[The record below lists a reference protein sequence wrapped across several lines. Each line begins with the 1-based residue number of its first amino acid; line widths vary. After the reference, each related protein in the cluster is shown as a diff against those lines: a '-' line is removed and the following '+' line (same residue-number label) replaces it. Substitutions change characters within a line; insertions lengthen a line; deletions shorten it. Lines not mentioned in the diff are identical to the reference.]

1 MSENLLIQTWSYLD
15 SGGGV
20 MWPLL
25 GLSVWMWWLI
35 LLKVL
40 DFTAWRRQEVS
51 VEDVLETGERP
62 RGAPWQRHILN
73 LVLSLEGKGH
83 TSDEAEV
90 VDRLVRTVGR
100 RIDKHIETILV
111 LSKAAPLLGLLGT
124 VGGMISTFEVI
135 AVFGTGEA
143 KSLAGG
149 ISEALITTQ
158 TGLLVAVPGLILGS
172 LLQKRAEVIK
182 ARMYRFSLAL
192 LRRLDHG
199 QTQGISHA

>member
-1 MSENLLIQTWSYLD
+1 MLENLLIQTWTFLD

-40 DFTAWRRQEVS
+40 DFTRWRRQE
-51 VEDVLETGERP
+51 RP
-62 RGAPWQRHILN
+62 AQDLLVTQGPMQGAPWQQNILF
-73 LVLSLEGKGH
+73 LVQH
-83 TSDEAEV
+83 MQSDGDNFDEQEL
-90 VDRLVRTVGR
+90 VDRITRPEAR
-100 RIDKHIETILV
+100 KIDKHIDTIVV

-124 VGGMISTFEVI
+124 VCGMISAFEVI
-135 AVFGTGEA
+135 SVFGTGEA

-158 TGLLVAVPGLILGS
+158 TGLLVAVPGLVLGS

-182 ARMYRFSLAL
+182 ARMQRFCLTL
-192 LRRLDHG
+192 LRHLDSG
-199 QTQGISHA
+199 QILRV

>member
-1 MSENLLIQTWSYLD
+1 MLENLLIQTWTFLD

-25 GLSVWMWWLI
+25 GVSVWMWWLI

-40 DFTAWRRQEVS
+40 DFTRWRRQERPAQ
-51 VEDVLETGERP
+51 DLLAIQGEQP
-62 RGAPWQRHILN
+62 GAPWQQNILF
-73 LVLSLEGKGH
+73 LVQH
-83 TSDEAEV
+83 MQSDRDNFDEQEL
-90 VDRLVRTVGR
+90 VDRITRTEAR
-100 RIDKHIETILV
+100 KIDKHIGTIVV

-124 VGGMISTFEVI
+124 VCGMISAFEVI
-135 AVFGTGEA
+135 SVFGTGEA

-158 TGLLVAVPGLILGS
+158 TGLLVAVPGLVLGS

-182 ARMYRFSLAL
+182 ARMQRFCLML
-192 LRRLDHG
+192 LRHLDSG
-199 QTQGISHA
+199 QILRV

>member
-1 MSENLLIQTWSYLD
+1 MLENLLLQTWSFLD

-25 GLSVWMWWLI
+25 AISVWMWWLI

-40 DFTAWRRQEVS
+40 DFMAWRGQERS
-51 VEDVLETGERP
+51 VQELLASENAEIGS
-62 RGAPWQRHILN
+62 PWQRNIVFLTWN
-73 LVLSLEGKGH
+73 LDRDGDNF
-83 TSDEAEV
+83 DEQEL
-90 VDRLVRTVGR
+90 VDRLTRPTAR
-100 RIDKHIETILV
+100 KIEKHIETILV

-124 VGGMISTFEVI
+124 VCGMISTFEVI
-135 AVFGTGEA
+135 SVFGTGEA

-158 TGLLVAVPGLILGS
+158 TGLLVAVPGLVMGS

-182 ARMYRFSLAL
+182 ARMQRFCLAF
-192 LRRLDHG
+192 LRSW
-199 QTQGISHA
+199 QQGKRHTE

>member
-1 MSENLLIQTWSYLD
+1 MLENLLIQTWTFLD

-25 GLSVWMWWLI
+25 GVSVWMWWLI

-40 DFTAWRRQEVS
+40 DFTRWRRQERPAQ
-51 VEDVLETGERP
+51 DLLAAQGEQP
-62 RGAPWQRHILN
+62 GAPWQQNILF
-73 LVLSLEGKGH
+73 LVQH
-83 TSDEAEV
+83 MQSDGENFDEQEL
-90 VDRLVRTVGR
+90 VDRITRPEAR
-100 RIDKHIETILV
+100 KIDKHIDTIVV

-124 VGGMISTFEVI
+124 VCGMISAFEVI
-135 AVFGTGEA
+135 SVFGTGEA

-158 TGLLVAVPGLILGS
+158 TGLLVAVPGLVLGS

-182 ARMYRFSLAL
+182 ARMQRFCLTL
-192 LRRLDHG
+192 LRHLDSG
-199 QTQGISHA
+199 QILRV

>member
-40 DFTAWRRQEVS
+40 DFTAWRRQEVP
-51 VEDVLETGERP
+51 VEDVLAAEESP
-62 RGAPWQRHILN
+62 RGAPWQRHILG

-83 TSDEAEV
+83 NGDEAEV

-124 VGGMISTFEVI
+124 VCGMISTFEVI

-182 ARMYRFSLAL
+182 ARMHRFSLAL
-192 LRRLDHG
+192 LRRLDPGRAHR
-199 QTQGISHA
+199 A

>member
-1 MSENLLIQTWSYLD
+1 MLENLLIQTWTFLD

-25 GLSVWMWWLI
+25 GVSVWMWWLI

-40 DFTAWRRQEVS
+40 DFTRWRRQERPAQ
-51 VEDVLETGERP
+51 DLLAIQGEQP
-62 RGAPWQRHILN
+62 GAPWQQNILF
-73 LVLSLEGKGH
+73 LVQH
-83 TSDEAEV
+83 MQSDRDNFDEQEL
-90 VDRLVRTVGR
+90 VDRITRTEAR
-100 RIDKHIETILV
+100 KIDKHIGTIVV

-124 VGGMISTFEVI
+124 VCGMISAFEVI
-135 AVFGTGEA
+135 SVFGTGEA

-158 TGLLVAVPGLILGS
+158 TGLLVAVPGLVLGS

-182 ARMYRFSLAL
+182 ARMQRFCLTL
-192 LRRLDHG
+192 LRHLDSG
-199 QTQGISHA
+199 QILRV

>member
-1 MSENLLIQTWSYLD
+1 MPENLLIQTWTFLH

-25 GLSVWMWWLI
+25 AVSVWMWWLI

-40 DFTAWRRQEVS
+40 DFTAWRRQEIPLPDLLAA
-51 VEDVLETGERP
+51 EDSSLGS
-62 RGAPWQRHILN
+62 PWQRNILA
-73 LVLSLEGKGH
+73 LARHVHCPGPGH
-83 TSDEAEV
+83 DEQEIV
-90 VDRLVRTVGR
+90 ERLTRPEAHT
-100 RIDKHIETILV
+100 IDKHIQTIVV

-124 VGGMISTFEVI
+124 VCGMISTFEVI
-135 AVFGTGEA
+135 SFFGTGEA

-158 TGLLVAVPGLILGS
+158 TGLLVAVPGLVLGS

-182 ARMYRFSLAL
+182 ARMQRFSLAL
-192 LRRLDHG
+192 LRSLENRKRH
-199 QTQGISHA
+199 TE

>member
-51 VEDVLETGERP
+51 VEDVLETGKRSQ
-62 RGAPWQRHILN
+62 GAPWQRHILN
-73 LVLSLEGKGH
+73 LVLSLEGKRH

-199 QTQGISHA
+199 QTHRA

>member
-1 MSENLLIQTWSYLD
+1 MVENLLIQTWSFLD

-25 GLSVWMWWLI
+25 AISVWMWWLI

-40 DFTAWRRQEVS
+40 DFTAWRRQERS
-51 VEDVLETGERP
+51 VQDLMKGHEAGP
-62 RGAPWQRHILN
+62 GAPWQRNILAIVRHVHDEMRDFDEN
-73 LVLSLEGKGH
+73 ELIDRI
-83 TSDEAEV
+83 TSSAA
-90 VDRLVRTVGR
+90 R
-100 RIDKHIETILV
+100 RIDRHIETILV

-124 VGGMISTFEVI
+124 VCGMISTFEVI
-135 AVFGTGEA
+135 SVFGTGEA

-158 TGLLVAVPGLILGS
+158 TGLLVAVPGLVLGS

-182 ARMYRFSLAL
+182 ARMQRFSLNV
-192 LRRLDHG
+192 LRQLDNS
-199 QTQGISHA
+199 QT

>member
-1 MSENLLIQTWSYLD
+1 MLENLLIQTWTFLD

-25 GLSVWMWWLI
+25 GVSVWMWWLI

-40 DFTAWRRQEVS
+40 DFARWRRQERPAQ
-51 VEDVLETGERP
+51 DLLATQGEQP
-62 RGAPWQRHILN
+62 GAPWQQNILF
-73 LVLSLEGKGH
+73 LVQH
-83 TSDEAEV
+83 TQSERYRFDEQEL
-90 VDRLVRTVGR
+90 VDRITRPEAR
-100 RIDKHIETILV
+100 KIDKHIETIMV

-124 VGGMISTFEVI
+124 VCGMISAFEVI
-135 AVFGTGEA
+135 SVFGTGEA

-158 TGLLVAVPGLILGS
+158 TGLLVAVPGLVLGS

-182 ARMYRFSLAL
+182 ARMQRFCLTL
-192 LRRLDHG
+192 LRHLDSG
-199 QTQGISHA
+199 QILRV